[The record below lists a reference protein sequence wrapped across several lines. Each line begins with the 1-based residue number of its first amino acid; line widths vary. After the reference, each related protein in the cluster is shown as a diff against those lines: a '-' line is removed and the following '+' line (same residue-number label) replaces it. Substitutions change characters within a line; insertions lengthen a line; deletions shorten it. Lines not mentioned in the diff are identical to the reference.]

1 MTIQEASLRFSVL
14 GPLEIT
20 EGSKTVEV
28 VGLRQQH
35 ILAMLLLNAGH
46 TVSIGRLTEATW
58 DSSPPATAKEQVQNC
73 LSMLRRTLTA
83 AGGTPGMI
91 AKRPSGYLLDIR
103 DRDLDLKIFQDRVA
117 SARQAAAQG
126 RTEQAGRGLRA
137 ALAMWRGPALENLTS
152 RLVRAG
158 AARLNEQRQTVLEE
172 CIALELS
179 LGRHRELVGELSAL
193 ITEYPL
199 REELAALLM
208 LALYRSGRQ
217 AEALNVYH
225 RTRRAM
231 IEDLGLEPGL
241 PLRQVE
247 QSILTGDADLG
258 MPAESVR
265 LLDPT
270 EVPRRTI
277 PRQLPPASGD
287 LVGVEETLRRVPVQ
301 RDLGARCARLEA
313 YLVTGGIGLG
323 KTALAVHLAHHLKDR
338 YRDGQLFADLRGSRA
353 EPTPLGE
360 VVAMFLQAMGIP
372 VPERVDE
379 RIAEYRS
386 ALAERQMLVLL
397 DDVPGEEVLREL
409 MPPTPGSALIATSRA
424 RVFGKDLGHTVQLGT
439 LGDRAA
445 LDLLAGTVGDGRVE
459 QNVPAAMRVA
469 AMCGKVP
476 IALRAAAIRLAG
488 KPHWS
493 VDQFA
498 DLLDSD
504 TRRFVELERGMPSIR
519 DLFEVPYRRLSPPAR
534 LVFRNLSTP
543 DCYPITAAQT
553 AAFLDL
559 PLDLAEEA
567 LEEAVDARLI
577 EASRFPSGEVAYW
590 LAELQ
595 RVFARQCA
603 PEPGG
608 GFDTAAPARVPS
620 LSAKYPSG

>member
-1 MTIQEASLRFSVL
+1 MRFSVL

-20 EGSKTVEV
+20 EGSKAVDV

-35 ILAMLLLNAGH
+35 ILATLLLNAGH

-58 DSSPPATAKEQVQNC
+58 DSAPPATAKEQVQNC
-73 LSMLRRTLTA
+73 LSMLRRALTA
-83 AGGTPGMI
+83 AGGPPGLI
-91 AKRPSGYLLDIR
+91 VKRPSGYLLDVR
-103 DRDLDLKIFQDRVA
+103 DRDLDLKCFQDRVTA
-117 SARQAAAQG
+117 ARQAAAQG
-126 RTEQAGRGLRA
+126 KTEQAGRGLRT

-172 CIALELS
+172 CISLELA

-217 AEALNVYH
+217 AEALDVYR

-258 MPAESVR
+258 VPAEAVG
-265 LLDPT
+265 LLDPP
-270 EVPRRTI
+270 EAPRRTI
-277 PRQLPPASGD
+277 PRQLPPPRGD
-287 LVGVEETLRRVPVQ
+287 LVGVEEAMCRVPEQ
-301 RDLGARCARLEA
+301 REPTARPLPEA
-313 YLVTGGIGLG
+313 YLFTGGIGVG
-323 KTALAVHLAHHLKDR
+323 KTTLAVQLAHRLKER

-353 EPTPLGE
+353 EPTPLGA

-372 VPERVDE
+372 VPDRVDE

-386 ALAERQMLVLL
+386 ALAERQMLVVL
-397 DDVPGEEVLREL
+397 DDVPREDVLREL

-445 LDLLAGTVGDGRVE
+445 LDLLAATVGDGRVE
-459 QNVPAAMRVA
+459 RNIPGAMRVA
-469 AMCGKVP
+469 ALCGNLP
-476 IALRAAAIRLAG
+476 IALRGAAIRLAG

-498 DLLDSD
+498 ELLDSD
-504 TRRFVELERGMPSIR
+504 ERRFAELERGGPRIR
-519 DLFEVPYRRLSPPAR
+519 ALFEVPYGRLSAQAR
-534 LVFRNLSTP
+534 LVFRGMSEP
-543 DCYPITAAQT
+543 DSCPVTAAQ
-553 AAFLDL
+553 AAALLGL

-577 EASRFPSGEVAYW
+577 EAARFPGGEVAYW

-603 PEPGG
+603 AEAGG
-608 GFDTAAPARVPS
+608 GDAGAARLSPVPS
-620 LSAKYPSG
+620 LSAKYLAG